1 MALSAGAQ
9 DSGAFFT
16 RPRAARK
23 IVQPDSQ
30 PPAAGTRARE
40 RDTPAVSRIKKPVT
54 GQPQAP
60 VPSAAAKRAA
70 IPAATVNRPAG
81 QSPPS
86 RATKARDTAQGTG
99 AVRAVVTA
107 PAPAAP
113 PPAPPALPSFSDS
126 SFPDTRAFTAYLLSH
141 NNTFRLQGAPSE
153 DMAVIRE
160 DDGRSARTHT
170 ELFYVITAVIFFLA
184 VIRVTFTKYFSD
196 LVRAFFN
203 PTLSQRQLREQ
214 LSQTPFPALLLNV
227 FFTLSSGLYLF
238 VILRHARY
246 ITVRNPLVLI
256 PVFMGLF
263 MVIYVVKYAFLRFTG
278 WLFNY
283 PEVTG
288 GYVFTLYMVNK
299 MLGVALLPF
308 ILVVAFADPDVAT
321 VAINI
326 SVVLIILL
334 FAYRYVRSY
343 ALVKNQIF
351 FNKFQF
357 FIYLCGFEIAP
368 VLIIGKLVLLWLN
381 GA

>member
-1 MALSAGAQ
+1 MENRRHLAVVFLGSCALCLMALSAGAQ

-16 RPRAARK
+16 RPRTVRKTEKPASDAPAAAARL
-23 IVQPDSQ
+23 QRDSPAVFRAPKPATGPAV
-30 PPAAGTRARE
+30 PPA
-40 RDTPAVSRIKKPVT
+40 
-54 GQPQAP
+54 
-60 VPSAAAKRAA
+60 PSAAGRTTAPVRA
-70 IPAATVNRPAG
+70 PATG
-81 QSPPS
+81 
-86 RATKARDTAQGTG
+86 DTAHRSEVPQVA
-99 AVRAVVTA
+99 AV
-107 PAPAAP
+107 AP
-113 PPAPPALPSFSDS
+113 PPPPPPALPSFSDS
-126 SFPDTRAFTAYLLSH
+126 SFRDTRAFTAYLLSH
-141 NNTFRLQGAPSE
+141 NHTFRLADAPRQ
-153 DMAVIRE
+153 DMAVIRG
-160 DDGRSARTHT
+160 DDARSNRTNA
-170 ELFYVITAVIFFLA
+170 ELFYVITAVVFLLA
-184 VIRVTFTKYFSD
+184 LIRITFTKYFSD

-246 ITVRNPLVLI
+246 ITVRDPLVLI

-263 MVIYVVKYAFLRFTG
+263 MVIYLVKYAFLRFTG

-308 ILVVAFADPDVAT
+308 ILVVAFSDPAVAT
-321 VAINI
+321 VAVNI
-326 SVVLIILL
+326 SVILIILL

>member
-9 DSGAFFT
+9 DTGAFFS
-16 RPRAARK
+16 RPRTAQK
-23 IVQPDSQ
+23 IVKPDSA
-30 PPAAGTRARE
+30 PPAARPPAK
-40 RDTPAVSRIKKPVT
+40 RDSPAVSPARKPAA

-60 VPSAAAKRAA
+60 APSAAA
-70 IPAATVNRPAG
+70 RPA
-81 QSPPS
+81 PS
-86 RATKARDTAQGTG
+86 RSTAGRDTARRSETP
-99 AVRAVVTA
+99 RAVVAT
-107 PAPAAP
+107 PSPPPP
-113 PPAPPALPSFSDS
+113 PPAPSALPSFSDS
-126 SFPDTRAFTAYLLSH
+126 SFPDARAFTAYLLSH
-141 NNTFRLQGAPSE
+141 NNTFRLAGAPRQ
-153 DMAVIRE
+153 DMAVIRG
-160 DDGRSARTHT
+160 DDARSARTNA
-170 ELFYVITAVIFFLA
+170 ELFYVIAAVVFFLA
-184 VIRVTFTKYFSD
+184 LIRITFTKYFSD

-238 VILRHARY
+238 VILRYARY
-246 ITVRNPLVLI
+246 ITVRDPLVLI

-308 ILVVAFADPDVAT
+308 ILVVAFADAAVAT
-321 VAINI
+321 VAVNI
-326 SVVLIILL
+326 SVILIILL